1 LSRAAALR
9 VHHARPI
16 VVNGEVVG
24 VVLLSRSARSLFK
37 GLYADRGKIILGIFL
52 VLLLLLLLTGVLS
65 RGIVRPVE
73 ALGRATR
80 DLASGRGSLPDP
92 PKTAAIEIQDLYR
105 DFQRMADAIE
115 REDFADL
122 RDELGDLLLQSVYH
136 TAMGEEAG
144 HFSFQSVVRNISDKM
159 VARHPHVF
167 GDESRDKSAEQQ
179 TADWEKIKA
188 AERAGKAQGGTLDGV
203 AIGLPALL
211 RAMKLQ
217 KRAAR
222 VGFDWPETTQVLD
235 KITEEA
241 AELVEAKDTLSQ
253 AEVEEEYGDI
263 LFVMANLGR
272 HLGLDPE
279 AALRAANAK
288 FTRRFEGIEA
298 RLAAM
303 GKTPQ
308 DSDLAEMDALWDAV
322 KLAERG

>member
-1 LSRAAALR
+1 MPDNTKADLIHDSDAGLERLLEIMRRLR
-9 VHHARPI
+9 DPETGCPWDIEQDFDSIAPYTI
-16 VVNGEVVG
+16 EEAYEV
-24 VVLLSRSARSLFK
+24 
-37 GLYADRGKIILGIFL
+37 
-52 VLLLLLLLTGVLS
+52 
-65 RGIVRPVE
+65 
-73 ALGRATR
+73 
-80 DLASGRGSLPDP
+80 
-92 PKTAAIEIQDLYR
+92 
-105 DFQRMADAIE
+105 ADAIA
-115 REDFADL
+115 R
-122 RDELGDLLLQSVYH
+122 RDWGELEGELGDLLLQSVYH

-144 HFSFQSVVRNISDKM
+144 HFTFQSVVRNISDKM

-188 AERAGKAQGGTLDGV
+188 AERAGKAQRGTLDGV

-241 AELVEAKDTLSQ
+241 GELVEAKDQLSQ
-253 AEVEEEYGDI
+253 AEVEEEYGDL

-288 FTRRFEGIEA
+288 FTRRFEGVEA

>member
-1 LSRAAALR
+1 M
-9 VHHARPI
+9 PD
-16 VVNGEVVG
+16 NT
-24 VVLLSRSARSLFK
+24 K
-37 GLYADRGKIILGIFL
+37 ADL
-52 VLLLLLLLTGVLS
+52 
-65 RGIVRPVE
+65 
-73 ALGRATR
+73 
-80 DLASGRGSLPDP
+80 
-92 PKTAAIEIQDLYR
+92 IQDSDAGIERLLEIMRRLR
-105 DFQRMADAIE
+105 DPETGCPWDIEQDFDSIAPYTIEEAYEVADAIA
-115 REDFADL
+115 R
-122 RDELGDLLLQSVYH
+122 RDWVELEGELGDLLLQSVYH

-144 HFSFQSVVRNISDKM
+144 HFTFQSVVRNISDKM

-179 TADWEKIKA
+179 TVDWEKIKA

-241 AELVEAKDTLSQ
+241 AELVEAKDELSQ
-253 AEVEEEYGDI
+253 TEVEEEYGDL

-303 GKTPQ
+303 GKSPH

-322 KLAERG
+322 KLAERS